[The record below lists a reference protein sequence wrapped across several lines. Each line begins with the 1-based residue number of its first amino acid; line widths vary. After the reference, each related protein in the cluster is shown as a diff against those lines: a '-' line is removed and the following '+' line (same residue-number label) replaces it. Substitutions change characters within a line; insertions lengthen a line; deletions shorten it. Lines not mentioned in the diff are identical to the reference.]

1 MAYAFVPTDG
11 PGGGLERLVARLA
24 HLVPEPEI
32 ALSYPLLERIAALKD
47 KLGASVVAHNY
58 QVPLITAGVA
68 DFTGD
73 SLEMARFAAR
83 CDAEVIVVCG
93 VHFMAESV
101 KLLCPGKRVLLPSP
115 DAGCSLA
122 GSITAAGVRD
132 LRRRHPGIP
141 VVAYVNTSA
150 AVKAEADICCTS
162 ANAVEVALSLRELR
176 LIMLPDRHLARYV
189 AGRTGLDVIAWGG
202 ECEVHAKYAGT
213 DIAEYRA
220 STGAVVLAHPECP
233 QDVQEQADFVGST
246 SAMARY
252 LGERRPERVLLLT
265 ECSMADT
272 VSVAYP
278 DIQFLRPCNLC
289 GYMKTVTLERIA
301 DALQALRHDVT
312 IDEAVAVR
320 ARRSLERMLAL

>member
-1 MAYAFVPTDG
+1 MAYASVPIS
-11 PGGGLERLVARLA
+11 GLERLIARLA

-32 ALSYPLLERIAALKD
+32 ALSYPLLERIATLKD
-47 KLGASVVAHNY
+47 ELGAIVVAHNY

-132 LRRRHPGIP
+132 LRRRHPGIS

-162 ANAVEVALSLRELR
+162 ANAVEVALSLREPR
-176 LIMLPDRHLARYV
+176 LIMLPDRHLARY
-189 AGRTGLDVIAWGG
+189 
-202 ECEVHAKYAGT
+202 AGT
-213 DIAEYRA
+213 DIADYRA

-272 VSVAYP
+272 VSVVYP

-301 DALQALRHDVT
+301 DALQALRHEVT